1 MTTQPS
7 EPPAEKKE
15 IPNYKLYIVAVITG
29 IISYFIAALNPNLSF
44 ISIILIWPSFVA
56 AAGCVEFLCRYGLGT
71 GTSSIGYWGT
81 ACGATVVFASQ
92 FIGTGAYSPFLEIAI
107 ATLLGYAAGLCANKI
122 IRMKIPRIEV
132 NSAIIAGGTG
142 IITLVVLEVL
152 AGGAGIVGTTVYYIY
167 PVMYIGIAIGILHPY
182 NGSLGEG
189 ENQPR
194 TLMLALCEGALLT
207 ALFGFIGILLPNAP
221 FIPALGMLIISI
233 IGFVIFVSIWW
244 KRVKKEAYD
253 IVWAGYPA
261 GVDH

>member
-7 EPPAEKKE
+7 EPPVEKKE
-15 IPNYKLYIVAVITG
+15 IANYKLYLLAVITG

-44 ISIILIWPSFVA
+44 ISIILIWPAFIA

-92 FIGTGAYSPFLEIAI
+92 FIETTAYSPFLEIAI
-107 ATLLGYAAGLCANKI
+107 ATLLGYAAGFCANKI
-122 IRMKIPRIEV
+122 IKMKIPRIEL
-132 NSAIIAGGTG
+132 NSAIIAGSTG
-142 IITLVVLEVL
+142 IITLIVLEIL
-152 AGGAGIVGTTVYYIY
+152 AGGTGIAGTTVYYIY
-167 PVMYIGIAIGILHPY
+167 PVMYIGIALTVLHPY
-182 NGSLGEG
+182 NGNLGAG
-189 ENQPR
+189 ENQTR
-194 TLMLALCEGALLT
+194 TLMLAMCEAALLT
-207 ALFGFIGILLPNAP
+207 ALFGFIGILLPNTP

-244 KRVKKEAYD
+244 KRVKEEVYEV
-253 IVWAGYPA
+253 VWAGYPA

>member
-122 IRMKIPRIEV
+122 IRMKIPRI
-132 NSAIIAGGTG
+132 
-142 IITLVVLEVL
+142 
-152 AGGAGIVGTTVYYIY
+152 
-167 PVMYIGIAIGILHPY
+167 HPY